1 LVNQTPK
8 KGKIMCA
15 ANETPKQDTL
25 NANIYFPTMVYT
37 IEKPEFLEAV
47 SKVAEEALVEVR
59 KNALNEI
66 YPVHMTGNLFDKPE
80 IIPFQYYVGGT
91 AANILTEQ
99 GYNLEGFDTYYSEM
113 WCQEHFKHSSMEQH
127 VHGAGSQ
134 IVGFYFLEAPEDGS
148 RVLFHDP
155 RAGKPLIS
163 WNEKDMAQA
172 TFASNIINFEPKPGL
187 LMFTNAWLPHSF
199 TRHGS
204 DKPIKFIHF
213 NLGLRPAAP
222 VFNVAPAAEVV

>member
-1 LVNQTPK
+1 
-8 KGKIMCA
+8 MCA

-47 SKVAEEALVEVR
+47 NKVAEEALVEVR

-66 YPVHMTGNLFDKPE
+66 YPVHMTGNLYDKPE

-113 WCQEHFKHSSMEQH
+113 WCQEHFKHSAMEQH

-213 NLGLRPAAP
+213 NLGLRQAAP